1 VWVACIAFALV
12 ACGGAQHAT
21 PTGPAATT
29 RAAIEQAEDAELHR
43 DHATA
48 RTRYQDAIARAPDPP
63 SQIFARR
70 EFASTLEA
78 WGEVPGAIAQLEAI
92 VALDP
97 KNAPSWHDLGI
108 LRHAQGD
115 DAGAAAALRT
125 AATLAPTDPRPH
137 IALAA
142 LLWSQGDRAGAAA
155 EYRILLGLDLP
166 ERVRTK
172 VQWALDQLS
181 APPAPAP

>member
-1 VWVACIAFALV
+1 MWVAIVLA
-12 ACGGAQHAT
+12 ACGGARPAA
-21 PTGPAATT
+21 TGPARAT
-29 RAAIEQAEDAELHR
+29 RAAIEQAEDAELKR

-48 RTRYQDAIARAPDPP
+48 RQRYQDAIARAPDPP
-63 SQIFARR
+63 SQVFARR

-115 DAGAAAALRT
+115 DAGATAALRT
-125 AATLAPTDPRPH
+125 AETLAPTDPRPR

-142 LLWSQGDRAGAAA
+142 LLWQSGDRAGAAA
-155 EYRILLGLDLP
+155 EYRVLLGLDLP
-166 ERVRTK
+166 DRVRAK
-172 VQWALDQLS
+172 VEWALHELG
-181 APPAPAP
+181 P

>member
-1 VWVACIAFALV
+1 VIAACA
-12 ACGGAQHAT
+12 HAA
-21 PTGPAATT
+21 PRTGPAPET
-29 RAAIEQAEDAELHR
+29 RAAIERAEDAELHR

-48 RTRYQDAIARAPDPP
+48 RARYEDAIAHAPDPP
-63 SQIFARR
+63 SQVFARR
-70 EFASTLEA
+70 EYASTLEA

-92 VALDP
+92 VAIDP
-97 KNAPSWHDLGI
+97 KHAPSWHDLGI

-115 DAGAAAALRT
+115 DLGATVALRT

-142 LLWSQGDRAGAAA
+142 LLWRNGDRAGAAA
-155 EYRILLGLDLP
+155 EYHVLLGLDLP

-172 VQWALDQLS
+172 VEWALHQLE
-181 APPAPAP
+181 P